1 MHSKHS
7 DVVVG
12 LCSLERNAERQA
24 SDITSHTQSALDSE
38 KTGALHPEI
47 TVNTQLAFD
56 SINGMFRGPLREE
69 FGWQGY
75 EPTATVRL
83 AEPTVTMSTKAALE
97 AVSGMF
103 KASLPGKSEIQR
115 KPSEDRHDN
124 KRPSSAKSRD
134 SVLAG
139 KGRNLSWRIVL
150 VMG

>member
-1 MHSKHS
+1 M
-7 DVVVG
+7 
-12 LCSLERNAERQA
+12 ERNAERQA
-24 SDITSHTQSALDSE
+24 SDIISQTQSALDSE

-115 KPSEDRHDN
+115 KPFEDRHDN

-139 KGRNLSWRIVL
+139 KGRNLLWRIVL
-150 VMG
+150 VLG